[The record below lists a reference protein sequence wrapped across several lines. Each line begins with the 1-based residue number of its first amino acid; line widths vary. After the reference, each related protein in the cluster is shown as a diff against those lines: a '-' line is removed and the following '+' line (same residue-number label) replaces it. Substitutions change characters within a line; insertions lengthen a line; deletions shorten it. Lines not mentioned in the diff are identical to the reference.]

1 MPLTLKEDSSSNLFE
16 NTSDCSARTRL
27 KDIRSNYPHNIL
39 IGQLNINSLRNKFEL
54 MKDMIWD
61 NIDVFM
67 ISETKIDESFLIDEF
82 LIEGFHRPIR
92 LDRDKNGGGILFYV
106 RNNMTAVLLE
116 KHNFPNDIE
125 IIMIE
130 LNIRSMKWLI
140 GCCYNPNRNL
150 ISYHLKE
157 LGKALDIYTKSYDNI
172 LMMGDFNV
180 DFKDNNIIAFCNE
193 FNLKNLNEEP
203 TCFKSINNPST
214 IDLFLTNTRKCFQK
228 IETIENDL
236 SDFHKLLVTVMNV
249 DLKRLP
255 PKIICYREYKNF
267 DAKNFENEL
276 LNHSHNRNI
285 CEKSFDDFKTSF
297 LKILN
302 KHAPLKKKYL
312 RANHSTFITKE
323 VRKEIMLRTKLK
335 HQYLKKKTLESRN
348 RYKRQRNFCVNLI
361 KKAKR
366 SFYKN
371 LDISCLNDN
380 RKFWKNIKP
389 VFSNKVRSVDSINL
403 KENEEF
409 VENDEKIANIFNEYF
424 VNIVPNLE
432 IDIDSEY
439 LCPTVDIVDPVDK
452 AIKKYCNHPS
462 INMINDKMSNT
473 DYSFQFCS
481 ATSDK
486 VLDLIQTLDKKKAIR
501 LNDIPTKLIIEF
513 KDLFCQYITQNFN
526 KCLNTGN
533 FPKDLKRAEVRP
545 LYKKDGKCYKEN
557 YRPVSILSNLSK
569 IYERYIYD
577 QLQEYFDNFLS
588 DNQCGFRKGFNTQH
602 AILYMIEK
610 MKKARD
616 NKQVSS
622 AILTDL
628 SKAFDC
634 VHHDLLIAKLN
645 AYKVERKSLNF
656 INEYLSDRWQKT
668 KVGSSYSDALKVEY
682 GVPQGSI
689 LGPLLFNIYIC
700 DFFFDQYNAEFAS
713 YADDTTPFNCRQ
725 TFDESLNDIS
735 ITLEKMLKWF
745 DNNYLKS
752 NTSKCHLFL
761 SPYENK
767 SLDINGTK
775 IESSNTEKLLG
786 VTIDS
791 NFSFKSHTEKICRK
805 ANQKL
810 HALSRVG
817 KFMDQSKKRIL
828 MKTFVMSNFNYCPL
842 VWMCHGRTLNN
853 RINQLHKRALKIV
866 YNDHHSS
873 FEELLEKDKSIS
885 VHQKNLQ
892 ILVTEIYKVKNN
904 ISPKIMSKVFEF
916 QENLN
921 YNLRSGTNLVT
932 RPSRT
937 TNFGIETVSNLAPKI
952 WALLPDEIKNASN
965 LKIFKNKLK
974 SWKPNECPCRLCK
987 VYIKDV
993 GYI

>member
-16 NTSDCSARTRL
+16 NTSDCSARIRL

-54 MKDMIWD
+54 MKDMIW
-61 NIDVFM
+61 NKIDVFM

-389 VFSNKVRSVDSINL
+389 VFSNKVRSFDSINL

-432 IDIDSEY
+432 IDIASEY

-501 LNDIPTKLIIEF
+501 LNDIPGFTLIFEI
-513 KDLFCQYITQNFN
+513 
-526 KCLNTGN
+526 
-533 FPKDLKRAEVRP
+533 
-545 LYKKDGKCYKEN
+545 
-557 YRPVSILSNLSK
+557 
-569 IYERYIYD
+569 
-577 QLQEYFDNFLS
+577 
-588 DNQCGFRKGFNTQH
+588 
-602 AILYMIEK
+602 
-610 MKKARD
+610 
-616 NKQVSS
+616 
-622 AILTDL
+622 
-628 SKAFDC
+628 
-634 VHHDLLIAKLN
+634 
-645 AYKVERKSLNF
+645 
-656 INEYLSDRWQKT
+656 
-668 KVGSSYSDALKVEY
+668 
-682 GVPQGSI
+682 
-689 LGPLLFNIYIC
+689 
-700 DFFFDQYNAEFAS
+700 
-713 YADDTTPFNCRQ
+713 
-725 TFDESLNDIS
+725 
-735 ITLEKMLKWF
+735 
-745 DNNYLKS
+745 
-752 NTSKCHLFL
+752 
-761 SPYENK
+761 
-767 SLDINGTK
+767 
-775 IESSNTEKLLG
+775 
-786 VTIDS
+786 
-791 NFSFKSHTEKICRK
+791 
-805 ANQKL
+805 
-810 HALSRVG
+810 
-817 KFMDQSKKRIL
+817 
-828 MKTFVMSNFNYCPL
+828 
-842 VWMCHGRTLNN
+842 
-853 RINQLHKRALKIV
+853 KIV
-866 YNDHHSS
+866 GD
-873 FEELLEKDKSIS
+873 
-885 VHQKNLQ
+885 
-892 ILVTEIYKVKNN
+892 
-904 ISPKIMSKVFEF
+904 
-916 QENLN
+916 
-921 YNLRSGTNLVT
+921 LRS
-932 RPSRT
+932 
-937 TNFGIETVSNLAPKI
+937 F
-952 WALLPDEIKNASN
+952 
-965 LKIFKNKLK
+965 
-974 SWKPNECPCRLCK
+974 
-987 VYIKDV
+987 
-993 GYI
+993 

>member
-16 NTSDCSARTRL
+16 NKSDCSARTRL

-409 VENDEKIANIFNEYF
+409 VENDEKIANIFNEYL

-486 VLDLIQTLDKKKAIR
+486 VLDSIQTLDKKKAIR

-700 DFFFDQYNAEFAS
+700 DFFFYQYNAEFAS

-745 DNNYLKS
+745 DNNYLKP

-761 SPYENK
+761 SPYEYK